1 MNFADISKKGNKFHD
16 HKVKKDEKM
25 MNEKNVS
32 KFLNK
37 FSKELVITVGNESV
51 PTNTSFHYGTIG
63 IKGFGAPRGTIFEK
77 SNEPF

>member
-37 FSKELVITVGNESV
+37 FSKELVITVGNKFILI
-51 PTNTSFHYGTIG
+51 N
-63 IKGFGAPRGTIFEK
+63 APFRFE
-77 SNEPF
+77 PI